1 MISLS
6 YLWWGTR
13 ILLIPPSLTFIFRH
27 RFERVWGDVFIT
39 FLTWTHCVAI
49 PKSVSPTRFTSAVE
63 QIQIPLVI
71 KRQILLKIKL
81 LCMFPLVKY
90 TTVLQDTKTYTNTKT
105 MLLKFKVYCLYFFFF
120 SSHAVRLV
128 GF

>member
-105 MLLKFKVYCLYFFFF
+105 MLLKFKVYCLYLFFF